1 MEPPPDIRRPTTR
14 LAYCTGIRRWP
25 SCTNTM
31 AAMIARPRKGI
42 ITLNTWSGLVHQ
54 AEIPLGSPATML
66 AKIISEMP
74 LPIPRWVMSSP
85 SHMSR
90 TQPAVSVV
98 TITKTLPKVKLSTTS
113 ALPEEKLRKRNT

>member
-1 MEPPPDIRRPTTR
+1 M
-14 LAYCTGIRRWP
+14 
-25 SCTNTM
+25 
-31 AAMIARPRKGI
+31 
-42 ITLNTWSGLVHQ
+42 
-54 AEIPLGSPATML
+54 PLGSPATML

-74 LPIPRWVMSSP
+74 LPIPRWVISSP

-98 TITKTLPKVKLSTTS
+98 TITNTRPKVKLLTTS